1 MNKIEKD
8 LSPDTSVDNMVEN
21 GIQYAIDI
29 MHKGPQ
35 AYMSYEQQNSG
46 YSGSAHI
53 SNQIAEDEEAKIL
66 GHGESSSRMLNF
78 RNNTKLPHPEIRKK
92 SVFKDDEEG
101 KFVAQT
107 IIGNT
112 KKILLDE

>member
-1 MNKIEKD
+1 
-8 LSPDTSVDNMVEN
+8 
-21 GIQYAIDI
+21 
-29 MHKGPQ
+29 
-35 AYMSYEQQNSG
+35 
-46 YSGSAHI
+46 
-53 SNQIAEDEEAKIL
+53 
-66 GHGESSSRMLNF
+66 MLNF